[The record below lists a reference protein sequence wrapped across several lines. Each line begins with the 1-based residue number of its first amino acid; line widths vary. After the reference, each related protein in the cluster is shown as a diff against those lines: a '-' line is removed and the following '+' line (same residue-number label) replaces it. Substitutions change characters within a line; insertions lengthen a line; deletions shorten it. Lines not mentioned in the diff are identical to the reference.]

1 METDTYHIEDVRT
14 VRNRTRFVRFR
25 TVSHVFFIFGISYL
39 LDNHIFIF
47 VA

>member
-1 METDTYHIEDVRT
+1 METDNYHIEDVRT

-25 TVSHVFFIFGISYL
+25 TVSHIFFMSRISYL
-39 LDNHIFIF
+39 IDNHAFIF